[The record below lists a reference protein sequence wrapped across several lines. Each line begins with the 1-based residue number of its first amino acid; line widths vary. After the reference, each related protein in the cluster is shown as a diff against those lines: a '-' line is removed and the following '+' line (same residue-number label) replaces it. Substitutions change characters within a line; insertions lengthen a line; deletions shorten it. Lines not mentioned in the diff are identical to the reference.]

1 MSVADTPTGTPFF
14 TPSGICRDLKSSS
27 HLEWLET
34 NHTGAFAMGTV
45 PGINTRRYHGLLV
58 AALDPP
64 VGRYSVLSRVEETV
78 ETGGVSYALGAAQYP
93 GAVHPS
99 GFELLQ
105 SFQIDPFP
113 TWTFQI
119 DSAQIRKTV
128 CLLEG
133 QSTVL
138 IRYQT
143 TQPCRLNIRPL
154 LSFRDYHS
162 VAHQN
167 TAASATAESAGGR
180 VFYAP
185 YPGAPALRLL
195 HNGTTYKPGFA
206 WFLNNEYLREL
217 ERGLDF
223 REDLFSPGSLDFEL
237 QPERPSWLL
246 ASVDSGL
253 AEETIDDARIDAIL
267 AAESRRRA
275 FPTTL
280 HRALDQF
287 RFTRFDGRPSLLAG
301 YPWFTDWSRDTLISL
316 PALAVAG
323 FPMERGK
330 AILSM
335 LLDQRSQ
342 GLLPNRFIDNQATP
356 EYNTV
361 DATLWFFIAANEVVE
376 QSGDVTFLR
385 DVLYP
390 AALDILDWHR
400 RGTYYNIKVDPEDS
414 LLSAGAPGAQL
425 TWMDAKIGG
434 HVVTPR
440 HGKPVEIVALWY
452 NALRITGQ
460 WAETLGR
467 PTEAAQ
473 FSKEAARVRKAFEEK
488 FWNAEL
494 GCLYDVVMPTAK
506 DPSIRPNQLFAVSLP
521 WPLLDS
527 ERAQAMV
534 EVVQKNLLTRVGLRT
549 LAPSDPAYR
558 PRFEGDMRSRDS
570 AYHQGTVWP
579 WLMGPFISAYLNAF
593 GETAASI
600 DVCEKLL
607 EGMEQELTACCLGSL
622 SEVYDAD
629 EPRRP
634 GGCPAQLWSVAQ
646 LMIARRRVDKASENR
661 AKSPLHA
668 SPADPGRNLVAPPR

>member
-1 MSVADTPTGTPFF
+1 MSVADTATENPFF
-14 TPSGICRDLKSSS
+14 TPSGVCRDLKSSS

-45 PGINTRRYHGLLV
+45 SGMNTRRYHSLLV

-64 VGRYSVLSRVEETV
+64 IGRYSVLSRLEETV
-78 ETGGVSYALGAAQYP
+78 ETGGASYALSAAQYP
-93 GAVHPS
+93 GVVHPR
-99 GFELLQ
+99 GFELLE

-113 TWTFQI
+113 TWTFQL

-133 QSTVL
+133 QPTVL
-138 IRYQT
+138 IRYET

-167 TAASATAESAGGR
+167 TATGSTAESAEGR
-180 VFYAP
+180 VLYAP
-185 YPGAPALRLL
+185 YPGAPALRLW

-223 REDLFSPGSLDFEL
+223 REDLFSPGSLAFEL
-237 QPERPSWLL
+237 RPERPSWLL

-253 AEETIDDARIDAIL
+253 AEETFDDARIDAIL

-275 FPTTL
+275 FSTSL

-323 FPMERGK
+323 FPIERGK

-361 DATLWFFIAANEVVE
+361 DATLWFFVAANEVVE
-376 QSGDVTFLR
+376 QSGDPAFLR

-425 TWMDAKIGG
+425 TWMDAKIGDY
-434 HVVTPR
+434 VVTPR

-452 NALRITGQ
+452 NALKITGQ
-460 WAETLGR
+460 WAEKLAL
-467 PTEAAQ
+467 PAEAAQ
-473 FSKEAARVRKAFEEK
+473 FSTEAATVRKAFAAK

-494 GCLYDVVMPTAK
+494 GCLYDVVTPTAN
-506 DPSIRPNQLFAVSLP
+506 DASIRPNQLFALSLP
-521 WPLLDS
+521 WPLLEA
-527 ERAQAMV
+527 ERARSVV
-534 EVVQKNLLTRVGLRT
+534 EVVQKNLLTPVGLRT

-558 PRFEGDMRSRDS
+558 PRFEGDMPSRDS

-579 WLMGPFISAYLNAF
+579 WLMGPFISAYLFAF

-600 DVCEKLL
+600 EFCGKLL
-607 EGMEQELTACCLGSL
+607 DGMQHELTACCLGSL

-634 GGCPAQLWSVAQ
+634 AGCPAQLWSVAQ
-646 LMIARRRVDKASENR
+646 LMIARCRLDRAIENL
-661 AKSPLHA
+661 AKRPSPA
-668 SPADPGRNLVAPPR
+668 SPADPARK

>member
-1 MSVADTPTGTPFF
+1 MSVADTATGTPFF
-14 TPSGICRDLKSSS
+14 TPSGICRDLKCSS

-45 PGINTRRYHGLLV
+45 SGINTRRYHGLLV

-99 GFELLQ
+99 GFELLE
-105 SFQIDPFP
+105 SFQLDPFP

-143 TQPCRLNIRPL
+143 TKPCRLNIRPL

-167 TAASATAESAGGR
+167 TATSATAESVGGR

-237 QPERPSWLL
+237 LPERPSWLL

-253 AEETIDDARIDAIL
+253 AEETFDDARIDAIL
-267 AAESRRRA
+267 AAESKRRA

-425 TWMDAKIGG
+425 TWMDAKIGD

-473 FSKEAARVRKAFEEK
+473 FSKEAASVRKAFEEK

-527 ERAQAMV
+527 ERARAMV

-558 PRFEGDMRSRDS
+558 PRFEGDMRNRDS

-629 EPRRP
+629 EPQRP

-646 LMIARRRVDKASENR
+646 LMIARRRLDKASENR

-668 SPADPGRNLVAPPR
+668 SPADPARNLVAPPR